1 MWQKSSF
8 SVAANPSASLQYFMS
23 PHLFLNTQET
33 PSSIQTWVFTPQR
46 NFLDQNQSMEAD
58 FIYIFETQLKR
69 IAIDL
74 YFIKQYT
81 PLNYTLFQPF
91 LVSPPTTPR
100 PWFHIQNWQHKLL
113 KRWVNMQAIC
123 FLTKSRHLNRL

>member
-81 PLNYTLFQPF
+81 PLNTPCSSPF
-91 LVSPPTTPR
+91 WYLLPLPPDPGFTFRTGSTSCS
-100 PWFHIQNWQHKLL
+100 KDGL
-113 KRWVNMQAIC
+113 IC
-123 FLTKSRHLNRL
+123 KQFAFLPNPGT